1 MIVKFY
7 DLKKNLKQNK
17 FFLLYGS
24 NKGLIEETIK
34 NTLKPSLTGSI
45 YIYDE
50 SEILSDIENFKETI
64 FNKSFF
70 ENEKLIIVNRVSE
83 KIKIIIEEIIEKNL
97 QDVFII
103 LTSGVLEKKS
113 KLRNF
118 FERNKELIIVPF
130 YEDNNQT
137 LSLIAQKFFQEKGIK
152 ISQQNIN
159 LIIERSKG
167 ERTNLKNELEKI
179 ENFYV
184 NKKKIDMEDILKLTN
199 LAENY
204 SMSELVDNC
213 LIKNKKKTFNIINE
227 NIFSA
232 EDNILLLRTFLY
244 KLKRLRKIKYNMKI
258 TNSIETV
265 ISSYKP
271 PIFWK
276 EKEIIKQQI
285 QIWSYEKI
293 QELIINVNKLEL
305 LTKKNPQIS
314 TNLINNFI
322 LESTQR
328 VNN

>member
-1 MIVKFY
+1 MIIKFY
-7 DLKKNLKQNK
+7 DLKKNLKKNK

-34 NTLKPSLTGSI
+34 NILKPSLTGNI
-45 YIYDE
+45 YTYDE
-50 SEILSDIENFKETI
+50 SEILNDIENFKETI

-83 KIKIIIEEIIEKNL
+83 KIKIIMEEIIEKDL
-97 QDVFII
+97 RDIFII

-118 FERNKELIIVPF
+118 FEKNKELIIVPF

-184 NKKKIDMEDILKLTN
+184 NKKKIDIEDILKLTN

-213 LIKNKKKTFNIINE
+213 LTRNKKKTFNIINE
-227 NIFSA
+227 NNFSA

-314 TNLINNFI
+314 TNLINDFI
-322 LESTQR
+322 LENTQR

>member
-1 MIVKFY
+1 MIIKFY

-34 NTLKPSLTGSI
+34 NILKPGLTGNI
-45 YIYDE
+45 YTYDE
-50 SEILSDIENFKETI
+50 SEILNDIENFKETI

-83 KIKIIIEEIIEKNL
+83 KIKIIMEEIIEKNL
-97 QDVFII
+97 RDVFII

-118 FERNKELIIVPF
+118 FEKNKELIIVPF

-184 NKKKIDMEDILKLTN
+184 NKKKIDIEDILKLTN

-213 LIKNKKKTFNIINE
+213 LARNKKKTFNIINE
-227 NIFSA
+227 NNFST

-314 TNLINNFI
+314 TNLINDFI
-322 LESTQR
+322 LENTQR

>member
-1 MIVKFY
+1 MIIKFY
-7 DLKKNLKQNK
+7 DLKKNLKKNK

-34 NTLKPSLTGSI
+34 NILKPSLTGNI
-45 YIYDE
+45 YTYDE
-50 SEILSDIENFKETI
+50 SEILNDIENFKETI

-83 KIKIIIEEIIEKNL
+83 KIKIIMEEIIEKDL
-97 QDVFII
+97 RDIFII

-118 FERNKELIIVPF
+118 FEKNKELIIVPF

-184 NKKKIDMEDILKLTN
+184 NKKKINIEDILKLTN

-213 LIKNKKKTFNIINE
+213 LTRNKKKTFNIINE
-227 NIFSA
+227 NNFSA

-314 TNLINNFI
+314 TNLINDFI
-322 LESTQR
+322 LENTQR

>member
-1 MIVKFY
+1 MIIKFY

-34 NTLKPSLTGSI
+34 NILKPSLTGNI
-45 YIYDE
+45 YTYDE
-50 SEILSDIENFKETI
+50 SEILNDIENFKETI

-83 KIKIIIEEIIEKNL
+83 KIKIIMEEIIEKDL
-97 QDVFII
+97 RDIFII

-118 FERNKELIIVPF
+118 FEKNKELIIVPF

-184 NKKKIDMEDILKLTN
+184 NKKKIDIEDILKLTN

-213 LIKNKKKTFNIINE
+213 LTRNKKKTFNIINE
-227 NIFSA
+227 NNFSA

-314 TNLINNFI
+314 TNLINDFI
-322 LESTQR
+322 LENTQR